1 MNVVAAAVEVARL
14 VDVVVATVQVARL
27 AVDVVVAAVQVAR
40 LAVDVVAAAVQ
51 VAVARA
57 FVTRRLWSFP
67 SGRSHWCC

>member
-14 VDVVVATVQVARL
+14 VDVVVA
-27 AVDVVVAAVQVAR
+27 AVHVAR

-51 VAVARA
+51 VAVTRA

-67 SGRSHWCC
+67 SRRAHWCC

>member
-14 VDVVVATVQVARL
+14 VD
-27 AVDVVVAAVQVAR
+27 DVVVAAVQVAR

-57 FVTRRLWSFP
+57 LVTRRLWSFP
-67 SGRSHWCC
+67 SRRSHWCC